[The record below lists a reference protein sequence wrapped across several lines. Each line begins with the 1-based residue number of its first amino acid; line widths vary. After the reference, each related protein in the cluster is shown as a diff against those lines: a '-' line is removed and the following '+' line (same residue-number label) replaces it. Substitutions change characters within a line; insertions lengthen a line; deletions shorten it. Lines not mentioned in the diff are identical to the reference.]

1 MMRTAAIS
9 VFRPLVG
16 RSCRTVKAE
25 TRRHGSSISVILLE
39 PVENWG
45 TAGEIVAVKRGFA
58 RNFLVPRAKACYATP
73 QNKLR
78 YATLLESPSKTSI
91 NPQVD
96 NSQASITI
104 EQAESL
110 KGKRVM
116 IKVNSEKVN
125 SSNRL
130 FASITASDIVLA
142 IKEQFGG
149 NILPISIIDAPSVKE
164 LGTHAVKAGTIEFE
178 IQVTKI

>member
-1 MMRTAAIS
+1 M
-9 VFRPLVG
+9 
-16 RSCRTVKAE
+16 AE

-39 PVENWG
+39 SVENWG

-78 YATLLESPSKTSI
+78 YATLMESPSKTSI
-91 NPQVD
+91 PSQVD
-96 NSQASITI
+96 NSQASITA

-110 KGKRVM
+110 KGKRVL
-116 IKVNSEKVN
+116 INVASDKVN

-130 FASITASDIVLA
+130 FASITASDIALA

-149 NILPISIIDAPSVKE
+149 NILPISIIDAPPVKE
-164 LGTHAVKAGTIEFE
+164 LGNYTVKAAGTEFTIE
-178 IQVTKI
+178 VTKN